1 VAAVDFDVN
10 FAAAVAFRWMH
21 ILAAITAVGGAIFM
35 RLALLPAAAT
45 LPEAERKKLEEAVRS
60 RWVKWIMAAILF
72 LLVSGFYNFIT
83 MTMRYKLPSLY
94 QGLFGVKFLLAL
106 AIFFLASV
114 LSGRSEMGQRFRR
127 NARTWLTLNVALAVA
142 LVCISGVMKTMDHGP
157 AKADNPE
164 KPVQP
169 AHAAGFD
176 TGRAT

>member
-1 VAAVDFDVN
+1 MDFDIY
-10 FAAAVAFRWMH
+10 FAAAVLFRWMH

-35 RLALLPAAAT
+35 RMALLPAAAT
-45 LPEAERKKLEEAVRS
+45 LPETERKRLEEAVRS
-60 RWVKWIMAAILF
+60 RWVKWVMAAILF

-114 LSGRSEMGQRFRR
+114 LSGRSEMAQRFRR
-127 NARTWLTLNVALAVA
+127 DARKWLTLNVVLAVT

-157 AKADNPE
+157 EKGGDPE
-164 KPVQP
+164 KPAQP
-169 AHAAGFD
+169 ARAAVFE
-176 TGRAT
+176 TERAT